1 VFGCQRSGT
10 TMLQQSLLDR
20 SWRCII
26 LDEHDRRLVRATDP
40 ERLRWDDAARVAA
53 RLRAMP
59 FELVVAKP
67 LVESHRV
74 GELLDSCAP
83 AGAIWMLRHYRS
95 VARSNLQRFGPGN
108 GMRDLRLMVGSGPAD
123 WRGCVPDQVSAQVA
137 GLLESGLSPLDAAA
151 VFWWA
156 RNMLYVEQQLWADSR
171 VRVLRYEAM
180 IDRPAE
186 CLAALG
192 EFVGLRFPLD
202 AMTRGVRPAR
212 APQAELRSDVEEL
225 CAGLFASFDG
235 FPALPGGGGAQS
247 MSASRGPVTLAA
259 ERRFR
264 RGKPG
269 EPHRVQRPD
278 GLQEA
283 AL

>member
-1 VFGCQRSGT
+1 
-10 TMLQQSLLDR
+10 MLQQSLLDH

-26 LDEHDRRLVRATDP
+26 LDEHDRRLVRAQDP
-40 ERLRWDDAARVAA
+40 ERLRWADPAGVAA

-83 AGAIWMLRHYRS
+83 AGAVWMLRDYHS

-108 GMRDLRLMVGSGPAD
+108 GMRDLRLIVGSGSAD
-123 WRGCVPDQVSAQVA
+123 WRGCVPGQVSARVA
-137 GLLESGLSPLDAAA
+137 DLLETGLSPLDAAA

-156 RNMLYVEQQLWADSR
+156 RNMLYIEQQLWADSR

-212 APQAELRSDVEEL
+212 PAAAELRPDVEEL
-225 CAGLFASFDG
+225 CAGLLARFDG
-235 FPALPGGGGAQS
+235 FPALPGGGGAPAVR
-247 MSASRGPVTLAA
+247 ASLGS
-259 ERRFR
+259 EI
-264 RGKPG
+264 PG
-269 EPHRVQRPD
+269 R
-278 GLQEA
+278 
-283 AL
+283 